1 MWAAGLGRHSFSSIL
16 SFMSAAFT
24 TLYKE
29 EEKAKMIKDTGLSEK
44 QLIQWFSNNRKRYW
58 KPRMEEMGKYVRM
71 NIFIA
76 NLFF

>member
-44 QLIQWFSNNRKRYW
+44 
-58 KPRMEEMGKYVRM
+58 
-71 NIFIA
+71 
-76 NLFF
+76 

>member
-1 MWAAGLGRHSFSSIL
+1 LSIFFSPTL
-16 SFMSAAFT
+16 SFIPAAFT
-24 TLYKE
+24 NLYKE

-71 NIFIA
+71 IIF
-76 NLFF
+76 NCKFVFF

>member
-1 MWAAGLGRHSFSSIL
+1 MP
-16 SFMSAAFT
+16 AAFT
-24 TLYKE
+24 NLYKE

-71 NIFIA
+71 
-76 NLFF
+76 